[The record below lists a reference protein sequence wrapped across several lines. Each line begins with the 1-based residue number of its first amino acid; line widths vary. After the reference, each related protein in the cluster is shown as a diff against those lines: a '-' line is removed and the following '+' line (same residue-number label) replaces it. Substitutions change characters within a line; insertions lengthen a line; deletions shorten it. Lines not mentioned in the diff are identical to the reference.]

1 MAFGD
6 RGLKGSMKSADKLAA
21 KCVVVIGD
29 GELDSKIV
37 NIKRMADGKTVESSF
52 EELDSNIKK
61 LIEEK

>member
-1 MAFGD
+1 
-6 RGLKGSMKSADKLAA
+6 MKSADKLAA